1 MAYRKSSHIYN
12 REVDKT
18 GLTTYDDVYGIL
30 QDNVDQISEF
40 YEIEPAIVTEV
51 FLEPKDLP
59 LINAE
64 GSKKI
69 PNYFYYGTIKAR
81 FIYSQD
87 KEDEITDYIWW
98 FILWLEKW

>member
-30 QDNVDQISEF
+30 QDNIDQISEF
-40 YEIEPAIVTEV
+40 YEIEPAVVTEV

-59 LINAE
+59 L
-64 GSKKI
+64 
-69 PNYFYYGTIKAR
+69 TH
-81 FIYSQD
+81 Q
-87 KEDEITDYIWW
+87 
-98 FILWLEKW
+98 